1 MIHHCILL
9 LVCCCLPARLSAGVE
24 SLTLGFHEDG
34 ADPVRLLENG
44 YSRAQDDYLTFSLFA
59 DAGLSGNTSIRLG
72 ARLHLLTDRAAGER
86 LDLGILGASFPL
98 SSSRQHIRPMLGVL
112 ALGSLGGQK
121 IQNVYHRLGNHPI
134 LDLDTAEASR
144 VCALAGLELRVATEA
159 LPFQLVAG
167 LLADNKGWYRRSSLL
182 VERSG
187 AISNGQFAWRVQ
199 VGAKATGSQSDLIA
213 RALGS
218 GFWAGLDLAWQL
230 KEDFSLCSWV
240 RPGASRSDQSLLGL
254 AIVLGKAAMP
264 EGPF

>member
-1 MIHHCILL
+1 M
-9 LVCCCLPARLSAGVE
+9 
-24 SLTLGFHEDG
+24 LGFHEDG
-34 ADPVRLLENG
+34 ADPVRLLKEG
-44 YSRAQDDYLTFSLFA
+44 YSRAQDDFLTFSLFA

-72 ARLHLLTDRAAGER
+72 ARHHLLTDRAAGER

-134 LDLDTAEASR
+134 LDLDTADASR

-167 LLADNKGWYRRSSLL
+167 LAADHDGWYRRGSLL
-182 VERSG
+182 IERSG
-187 AISNGQFAWRVQ
+187 QTGSGVLGWRVQ
-199 VGAKATGSQSDLIA
+199 LGGKVMDSRSDLIA
-213 RALGS
+213 SALGS
-218 GFWAGLDLAWQL
+218 GFWAGLDLSWQL

-254 AIVLGKAAMP
+254 ALAFGSSGMP
-264 EGPF
+264 DGPF